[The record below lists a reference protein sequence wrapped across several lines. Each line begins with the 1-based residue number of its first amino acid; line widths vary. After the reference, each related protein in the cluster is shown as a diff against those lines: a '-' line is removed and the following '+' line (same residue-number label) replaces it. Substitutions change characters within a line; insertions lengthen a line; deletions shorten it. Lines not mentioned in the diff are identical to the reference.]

1 MASER
6 EVFQMRFVFPL
17 LALVAAPLGANAV
30 TFEEMKVTNFV
41 KESRH
46 FYRIT
51 VQGTVKDQEI
61 VCAILNASGDI
72 VASKTKYTDN
82 MATNVLIRY
91 DGNDV
96 ASATCVKN

>member
-1 MASER
+1 MAAER

-30 TFEEMKVTNFV
+30 TFEEMKVTKFV
-41 KESRH
+41 KSSQG
-46 FYRIT
+46 YYKIT
-51 VQGTVKDQEI
+51 VQGTVKDQQI

-72 VASKTKYTDN
+72 VASDTQYTDN
-82 MATNVLIRY
+82 MATSVLIRY
-91 DGNDV
+91 DGNDA